1 MAQNFRRYKLTGVG
15 TTAADIPDGS
25 DFDSYDVLVSIHMAN
40 TSTNAITV
48 DAFITSAAL
57 DRGAGDYFT
66 YAVTVAG
73 GVFVLGGVTKPAIT
87 LYRGFTYV
95 FDQSDASNSGHT
107 LAFKTAA
114 GGSSYTTGVTT
125 TGTAGQAGAKTTIVI
140 SDTTPASLYYY
151 CTSHGDNMGNT
162 VAIDNAHYLIKGAP
176 IESGGALQLLDGG
189 AKIVVQNGDR
199 LFVKSSNVSS
209 LDCWV
214 SAVDAIST

>member
-87 LYRGFTYV
+87 L
-95 FDQSDASNSGHT
+95 
-107 LAFKTAA
+107 
-114 GGSSYTTGVTT
+114 
-125 TGTAGQAGAKTTIVI
+125 
-140 SDTTPASLYYY
+140 
-151 CTSHGDNMGNT
+151 
-162 VAIDNAHYLIKGAP
+162 
-176 IESGGALQLLDGG
+176 
-189 AKIVVQNGDR
+189 
-199 LFVKSSNVSS
+199 
-209 LDCWV
+209 
-214 SAVDAIST
+214 

>member
-140 SDTTPASLYYY
+140 SDTTPASLY
-151 CTSHGDNMGNT
+151 
-162 VAIDNAHYLIKGAP
+162 
-176 IESGGALQLLDGG
+176 
-189 AKIVVQNGDR
+189 
-199 LFVKSSNVSS
+199 
-209 LDCWV
+209 
-214 SAVDAIST
+214 